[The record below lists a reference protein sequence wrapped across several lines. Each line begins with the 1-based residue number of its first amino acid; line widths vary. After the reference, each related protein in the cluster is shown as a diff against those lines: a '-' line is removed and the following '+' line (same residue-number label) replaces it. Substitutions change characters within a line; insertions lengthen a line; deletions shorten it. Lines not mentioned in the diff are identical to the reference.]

1 MVYKDDY
8 DTLNICYTINIV
20 INYYSL
26 VNFKYLRGFFFFK
39 DERGFGLSAL
49 SRFSVQ
55 NIIIIIIIIIATDPM
70 LLTKH

>member
-1 MVYKDDY
+1 MVYKEDY
-8 DTLNICYTINIV
+8 DTLNICYTIIIV

-26 VNFKYLRGFFFFK
+26 VNFKYLSGFFFFN
-39 DERGFGLSAL
+39 DVRGFGLSAL